1 MSVTDILVIAAVA
14 VLLILAVRSIV
25 RSGGG
30 ECSSCGSR
38 GSCSAHETGGPCPAA
53 QDMLRNAR
61 KRLDGDD

>member
-1 MSVTDILVIAAVA
+1 MSVTDIVVIAVVA
-14 VLLILAVRSIV
+14 VLLALAVRSVV

-38 GSCSAHETGGPCPAA
+38 GTCSAHQSGGPCPAA